1 MNIINRDRYFDEY
14 PFHPL
19 KQEQVDNLNFLLDKL
34 DESQIITRL
43 SEYAYILAT
52 IKHETAD
59 SFAPIEEAYWIKPES
74 KRIAVLKNMYKG
86 RSSIVHPDGNL
97 YTGRG
102 YVQLTHIDNY
112 IKMNP
117 YVKEKFP
124 EIDITKEPEKACEP
138 EIAWIV
144 LEAGM
149 SKGLFTGKKLSD
161 YFTDDRT
168 DFRNARKIINGLD
181 RAELIKGYAER
192 FREVLEFE

>member
-1 MNIINRDRYFDEY
+1 M
-14 PFHPL
+14 
-19 KQEQVDNLNFLLDKL
+19 NFLLDKL
-34 DESQIITRL
+34 DESQMITRL

-59 SFAPIEEAYWIKPES
+59 TFAPIEEAYWIKPES

-86 RSSIVHPDGNL
+86 RSSIIHPSGKL

-102 YVQLTHIDNY
+102 YVQLTHFDNY
-112 IKMNP
+112 IKMST
-117 YVKEKFP
+117 YVKEKFH
-124 EIDITKEPEKACEP
+124 EIDIAEEPEKACEP

-149 SKGLFTGKKLSD
+149 SKGLFTGKKLPD

-192 FREVLEFE
+192 YCDVLEFE